1 MKLLF
6 EMELCAFPPGTALDT
21 SVEPDFKSEEVWVYP
36 RPAQSTL
43 FGDEEQERIER
54 IFRIFRVGPS
64 MHRKEVYAALRRFG
78 CHVNVTQCRFLVV
91 RRAIK

>member
-1 MKLLF
+1 MLF
-6 EMELCAFPPGTALDT
+6 LFCCQAIDRLTDT
-21 SVEPDFKSEEVWVYP
+21 FLADAVLRAVRLE
-36 RPAQSTL
+36 RQSWYH

-64 MHRKEVYAALRRFG
+64 MHRKEIYAALRRFG